1 MHVANNVSI
10 SVSSSS
16 CIFHVLLF
24 TKAVTVPSF
33 SSLLPSCGD
42 LLPTLFLN
50 CSHFP
55 SYLSPQTSPPPAAW
69 QPMLS
74 LSYSKTIEVDEP
86 IAKTLSLNKQSC
98 LGTNPTFYL
107 SFAPF
112 LSTNITLHLPY
123 YIQERILVVLQRW
136 FAFLFPIIPC
146 AYAAF
151 PLHQLIIISE
161 IQMLLQGSGK
171 VNISMKPSLILP
183 LCVIVLFSNLL

>member
-1 MHVANNVSI
+1 MLLITSPSLSLLALAFSM
-10 SVSSSS
+10 SYYSPRLWLSLP
-16 CIFHVLLF
+16 FHLCCHPVVTCSLPCSW
-24 TKAVTVPSF
+24 TAVT
-33 SSLLPSCGD
+33 
-42 LLPTLFLN
+42 
-50 CSHFP
+50 SHLI
-55 SYLSPQTSPPPAAW
+55 SALKTSPPPAAW

-74 LSYSKTIEVDEP
+74 LSYSKAIEVDEP